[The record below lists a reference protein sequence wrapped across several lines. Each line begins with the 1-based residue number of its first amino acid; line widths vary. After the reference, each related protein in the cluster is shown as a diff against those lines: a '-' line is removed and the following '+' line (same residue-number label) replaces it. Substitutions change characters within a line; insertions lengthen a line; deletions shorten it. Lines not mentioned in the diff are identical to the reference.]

1 MPFIQLGPVMI
12 HYATSGDPA
21 RTALVFSNSLGT
33 DLRIWDRVAPA
44 FEDDFFVVRYD
55 KRGHGLSDA
64 PPAPYTLDEHVTDV
78 IALMDALGIS
88 RAVICGDSVGGL
100 IAQGVAARDVDRV
113 QALVLCDTA
122 ARIGDD
128 DTWNTRIEAVGA
140 GGIEAVADATMQR
153 WFAPAYR
160 EANAVEVAGWRNMLV
175 RTPLAG
181 FVGTMMAIRDA
192 DYTEDTAG
200 LSIPALVVVGEE
212 DGSTPPDVVRRL
224 SDLIDESDFHVIGGA
239 GHLPC
244 IDSSDKLVRMMRAFL
259 RRNALVGG

>member
-1 MPFIQLGPVMI
+1 MQFIKPGSVAI
-12 HYATSGDPA
+12 HYAAKGDPA
-21 RTALVFSNSLGT
+21 HTALVFSNSLGT

-64 PPAPYTLDEHVTDV
+64 PPAPYTLDEHVSDL
-78 IALMDALGIS
+78 IALMDALDVR

-122 ARIGDD
+122 ARIGDAE
-128 DTWNTRIEAVGA
+128 TWNGRIEAAGK
-140 GGIEAVADATMQR
+140 GGIEALADATMQR

-160 EANAVEVAGWRNMLV
+160 DAHAVEVSGWRNMLV

-181 FVGTMMAIRDA
+181 FLGTMMAIRDA
-192 DYTEDTAG
+192 DLTEDTDG
-200 LSIPALVVVGEE
+200 ISVPALVVVGEH
-212 DGSTPPDVVRRL
+212 DGSTPPDVVRGL
-224 SDLIDESDFHVIGGA
+224 SDLIDESEFHVIDGA

-244 IDSSDKLVRMMRAFL
+244 IDSSDKLVRLMRQFL
-259 RRNALVGG
+259 KRNGLAG